1 MVKTHKTG
9 LLFNLTDQKKI
20 KWVVDDV
27 QTKGGLFQQI
37 IKIQNWLNELGL
49 WCISY
54 QTGLY
59 ITTQS
64 VPSLNLHTSLCYIFI
79 QIIWIYR
86 SSRCKWENY
95 GDLKVKEVPPD
106 VAQLVLGYWWCAEAR
121 TKNICLQIHISPVQ
135 TCSGSLHTWNA
146 IKWSSFLSFSLKKI
160 IKCMPFVWAPETSVL
175 KFKAATSSNCQKY
188 FIWMLLCTSV
198 NTQL

>member
-1 MVKTHKTG
+1 M
-9 LLFNLTDQKKI
+9 
-20 KWVVDDV
+20 VDDV
-27 QTKGGLFQQI
+27 QTKGGLFRQI

-54 QTGLY
+54 QTGYSKSFY

-86 SSRCKWENY
+86 SESLRSSRCKWENY
-95 GDLKVKEVPPD
+95 VDLKVKEVPTD
-106 VAQLVLGYWWCAEAR
+106 VAQLVPGCWCAEAR
-121 TKNICLQIHISPVQ
+121 TKNICLQIHISPVS
-135 TCSGSLHTWNA
+135 TCSGSLRTWNA

-160 IKCMPFVWAPETSVL
+160 IKCMSFVWAPETSYL
-175 KFKAATSSNCQKY
+175 
-188 FIWMLLCTSV
+188 
-198 NTQL
+198 